1 MPGPEEKVKY
11 PARPKVTSKGLN
23 KDAPKTRRDHYKGT
37 KAPPMRPLGKSQ
49 VLRWI
54 ESGGKEKEDPSQYV
68 MMPPREVPYRKLPLS
83 VKYVSCNTRH
93 LKEIGAFRTLLPELF
108 GDAGY
113 KAVDDAYASFADSEF
128 NTAQSRG
135 MLKNAPN
142 CSLQE
147 IAAFIA
153 TVYDIQNFPIV
164 IAEADYDNE
173 IVRIQLYKGL
183 PQYCPYDVR
192 EGDYRLCAATA
203 GYERELVKK
212 CNPRY
217 KAYLTRT
224 KAIGDDCCEL
234 TIERDPDYKG

>member
-1 MPGPEEKVKY
+1 MPPISLLLLARTIEEPQKALSPQILVY
-11 PARPKVTSKGLN
+11 IGGGAFAGAHGADNSGSAGDYITASPDSRLYRLTGGLVS
-23 KDAPKTRRDHYKGT
+23 HHG
-37 KAPPMRPLGKSQ
+37 APPGR
-49 VLRWI
+49 
-54 ESGGKEKEDPSQYV
+54 
-68 MMPPREVPYRKLPLS
+68 
-83 VKYVSCNTRH
+83 
-93 LKEIGAFRTLLPELF
+93 
-108 GDAGY
+108 
-113 KAVDDAYASFADSEF
+113 
-128 NTAQSRG
+128 
-135 MLKNAPN
+135 
-142 CSLQE
+142 LQE

-183 PQYCPYDVR
+183 PQHCPYDVR

-203 GYERELVKK
+203 AYERELVKK

>member
-1 MPGPEEKVKY
+1 MPGPEDKVKY
-11 PARPKVTSKGLN
+11 PESPKVTSEELN

-37 KAPPMRPLGKSQ
+37 EAPPIRPLGKSQ
-49 VLRWI
+49 FIRWI

-83 VKYVSCNTRH
+83 VKFVSCNTRH

-128 NTAQSRG
+128 RTAQSRG
-135 MLKNAPN
+135 MFKNAPS

-147 IAAFIA
+147 IASFIC
-153 TVYDIQNFPIV
+153 TVYDIQNFPII

-183 PQYCPYDVR
+183 PQRCPYDVR

-203 GYERELVKK
+203 GYERELVKM
-212 CNPRY
+212 CNPKY
-217 KAYLTRT
+217 KAYLSRT